1 MLQVR
6 SIMIP
11 LVALLLVALMLS
23 AMTPS
28 AASAVQIS
36 PEFGPNVIIF
46 DPSMPVSNIQATVDT
61 IHAQQ
66 VNDEMGSNRYLL
78 LFKPGTYGSAATP
91 LQMKVGYYTEVAGLG
106 ASPEDV
112 TI

>member
-23 AMTPS
+23 AMTAS

-36 PEFGPNVIIF
+36 PDFGPNVILF
-46 DPSMPVSNIQATVDT
+46 DPSM
-61 IHAQQ
+61 
-66 VNDEMGSNRYLL
+66 
-78 LFKPGTYGSAATP
+78 
-91 LQMKVGYYTEVAGLG
+91 
-106 ASPEDV
+106 
-112 TI
+112 